1 MHRIR
6 LTAAA
11 SAVAIAAGLF
21 GVVGVLP
28 TAAAS
33 TASPAAARDGVCDP
47 GEFCYYWG
55 ADYFGS
61 VSDFTVSV
69 GDYGTTEPSCYDF
82 KGPGP
87 GQGQCIKNNAMSV
100 WNRSGRSVT
109 VFFNSG
115 FGGHAQTFGPGQAG
129 DLDATLVNNN
139 ASHRF
144 N

>member
-1 MHRIR
+1 MAMHRIR
-6 LTAAA
+6 LTA
-11 SAVAIAAGLF
+11 VAGIAAALF

-28 TAAAS
+28 AAATS
-33 TASPAAARDGVCDP
+33 AQSPATARDGVCDP

-55 ADYFGS
+55 ANQFGS
-61 VSDFTVSV
+61 VSDFTMSV
-69 GDYGTTEPSCYDF
+69 GNYGTTEPTCFDF

-87 GQGQCIKNNAMSV
+87 GQGQCIKNNAESV
-100 WNRSGRSVT
+100 WNRSSRSVT

-115 FGGHAQTFGPGQAG
+115 FGGHPQTFAPGAV
-129 DLDATLVNNN
+129 DNLDSTLFNNN